1 MEEYYNFILTSPLF
15 HRIQKN
21 ELSAMLT
28 CLGARV
34 MTFFKN
40 EPVFLEGDPAGFMGF
55 ILEGSVQIV
64 QEDFY
69 GNRSILSQAEK
80 GDLFAEAFA
89 CANLE
94 TMPVSGYAVK
104 DSKILMLSCQKMLT
118 ICSSACTFHNQLVK
132 NLLNVVA
139 QTNLTLNQKITV
151 MSQKT
156 TKEKLLT
163 YLLTQA
169 KKAGSNE
176 FDIPFDRQ
184 ALADYL
190 RVDRS
195 AMSTELNKL
204 RKAGV
209 LDCNGSHFRLYSV

>member
-1 MEEYYNFILTSPLF
+1 MEEYYDFILTSPLF
-15 HRIQKN
+15 RGVERN
-21 ELSAMLT
+21 ELSAMLN

-34 MTFFKN
+34 MTFSKN
-40 EPVFLEGDPAGFMGF
+40 EPVFLEGDSAGFMGF

-69 GNRSILSQAEK
+69 GNRSIISHAEK

-139 QTNLTLNQKITV
+139 QMNLTLNGKITV

-163 YLLTQA
+163 YLLAQA
-169 KKAGSNE
+169 KKVGSDE

-190 RVDRS
+190 GVDRS

-209 LDCNGSHFRLYSV
+209 LDCKGSRFRLFSV

>member
-1 MEEYYNFILTSPLF
+1 MEEYYDFILTSPLF
-15 HRIQKN
+15 RGVEKN
-21 ELSAMLT
+21 ELSAMLN

-34 MTFFKN
+34 MTFSKN
-40 EPVFLEGDPAGFMGF
+40 EPVFLEGDSAGFMGF

-69 GNRSILSQAEK
+69 GNRSIISHAEK

-139 QTNLTLNQKITV
+139 QMNLTLNGKITV

-163 YLLTQA
+163 YLLAQA
-169 KKAGSNE
+169 KKVGSDE

-190 RVDRS
+190 GVDRS

-209 LDCNGSHFRLYSV
+209 LDCKGSHFRLFSV

>member
-1 MEEYYNFILTSPLF
+1 MEEYYDFILTSPLF
-15 HRIQKN
+15 RGVEKN
-21 ELSAMLT
+21 ELSAMLN

-34 MTFFKN
+34 MTFSKN
-40 EPVFLEGDPAGFMGF
+40 EPVFLEGDSAGFMGF

-69 GNRSILSQAEK
+69 GNRSIISHAEK

-139 QTNLTLNQKITV
+139 QMNLTLNGKITV

-163 YLLTQA
+163 YLLAQA
-169 KKAGSNE
+169 KKVGSDE

-190 RVDRS
+190 GVDRS

-209 LDCNGSHFRLYSV
+209 LDCKGSHFHLFSV